1 VTATGRHVRQPRPD
15 LPWRQRPRP
24 PLNLRD
30 GGTSRTVLFVVGMI
44 FGLLVGG
51 LNELIDRDRASVW
64 LGVAMLVA
72 GLALAVLAT
81 TYVNRP
87 PYR

>member
-1 VTATGRHVRQPRPD
+1 V
-15 LPWRQRPRP
+15 
-24 PLNLRD
+24 RD
-30 GGTSRTVLFVVGMI
+30 GGTSRTVLFVACII
-44 FGLLVGG
+44 FGLIVGG
-51 LNELIDRDRASVW
+51 LNALIGPDRASVW

-81 TYVNRP
+81 AYVNRP

>member
-1 VTATGRHVRQPRPD
+1 
-15 LPWRQRPRP
+15 
-24 PLNLRD
+24 
-30 GGTSRTVLFVVGMI
+30 VVGMI